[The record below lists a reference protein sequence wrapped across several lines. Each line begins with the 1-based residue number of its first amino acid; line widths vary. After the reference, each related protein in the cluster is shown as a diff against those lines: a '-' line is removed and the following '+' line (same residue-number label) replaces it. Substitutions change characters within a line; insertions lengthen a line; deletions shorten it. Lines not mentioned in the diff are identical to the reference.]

1 MFSQLAF
8 FLQSYNMYEKSRTE
22 KLRFFVNDSINFV
35 NNFSFPKNYLY
46 TFLSNFAKLPGNL
59 ESMAEI
65 LCWRQLFFL
74 PIFQHLNCSNFWT
87 TCPIWMNKSSLES
100 YYVVV
105 FKYYAFDHFSCLFC
119 WGQQFFIDFRKN
131 MSGGIN
137 HVQGISASKIRWK
150 MFFRKN
156 LIIKKIYLHQQKMS
170 GNNANFFDIFKELLN
185 SFFTPSLNH

>member
-105 FKYYAFDHFSCLFC
+105 FKYYAFDHFSCAFLLRSAVFHRFQKKHVRWHQSC
-119 WGQQFFIDFRKN
+119 
-131 MSGGIN
+131 SG
-137 HVQGISASKIRWK
+137 
-150 MFFRKN
+150 
-156 LIIKKIYLHQQKMS
+156 
-170 GNNANFFDIFKELLN
+170 D
-185 SFFTPSLNH
+185 

>member
-1 MFSQLAF
+1 MTQLISLIIFHSLKFTFTHFLAISQNFPGIWRVWLKFFADVSFFFFQFS
-8 FLQSYNMYEKSRTE
+8 
-22 KLRFFVNDSINFV
+22 SIWIALISEPLVPFGWTNPHWKAIMLL
-35 NNFSFPKNYLY
+35 FSNIMRLT
-46 TFLSNFAKLPGNL
+46 TF
-59 ESMAEI
+59 
-65 LCWRQLFFL
+65 
-74 PIFQHLNCSNFWT
+74 H
-87 TCPIWMNKSSLES
+87 
-100 YYVVV
+100 V
-105 FKYYAFDHFSCLFC
+105 LFC

-170 GNNANFFDIFKELLN
+170 GNNANFFDILKELLN